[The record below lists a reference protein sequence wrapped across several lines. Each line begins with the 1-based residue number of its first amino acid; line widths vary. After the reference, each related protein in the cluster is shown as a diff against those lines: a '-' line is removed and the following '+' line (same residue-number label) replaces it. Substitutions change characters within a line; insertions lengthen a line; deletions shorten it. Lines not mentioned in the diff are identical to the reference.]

1 MTLSKIDIKSPSGT
15 TLLSSSVNEGAKG
28 YFNLMQHDYI
38 VLPFKLKTPIDFKI
52 GSYVDLRGVFD
63 EALGGKLAKIYYV
76 TDKQVPTYN
85 ISTGAYEYQLRL
97 NAYYWLW
104 NNFIFKYTPESTAG
118 EASWSLTAPL
128 DVQMGVF
135 LRNLKELGFTYNGE
149 DYTVE
154 IDDTVVNK
162 AVAMTYDN
170 IHLLDALFSMG
181 GDEAWDCD
189 VWVTGKVIHFGRLEQ
204 GTAVKIELGV
214 EASDMTRS
222 ESKGTFATRI
232 YAFGSTRNLPTNYRP
247 TDDSMTVN
255 GVVQKRLMLPEGTP
269 YIDAYTDLDE
279 KEVVEE
285 VVVFDNIYPRRIGTL
300 SNVQTVD
307 RPIENE
313 DGEQTGTFKA
323 YQYKD
328 TGLTFSKS
336 YILPNQ
342 ELRVVF
348 QSGKLNGLDFGVTF
362 NPNGSNPEEQLWE
375 IVANEDYGRR
385 LPDETI
391 KPENG
396 DTYILYGFDIQLVSD
411 QYIPSAEQ
419 ELKEATEE
427 YVEKSKIDDGTY
439 TVPLRASWVKSDQI
453 NRTFDAG
460 QRIKLV
466 NPSFFPEEGRISRV
480 IGWEMYLDIPY
491 DSPIYTIGESAQY
504 SRIGNI
510 EEKIETIGYKGS
522 TYSGIGGSSVYLV
535 KTNDNTPA
543 SNSNAF
549 SALRTIAEINKR
561 AIRKDAEDST
571 DFLVSFLKGIN
582 VGDFSSG
589 ESGAK
594 IDENGSGELLNLVLR
609 GVLSTVNYVAGKS
622 GAKIDSTGAA
632 ELASLIL
639 RAGLKSAGYTSG
651 TLGSGY
657 SLDFTSEGNSR
668 LEIDELFVR
677 KIMEVVRLIIS
688 EVKSVGGQII
698 ISGASITCTK
708 VEETDTAYR
717 CYFDNDNG
725 TTAIENQF
733 EVGDQAMR
741 RTFNI
746 KSGVHENVQNE
757 YYWRL
762 VTAVGDNY
770 IDLSK
775 TDCDANSTIPQAGD
789 EIVMVGNRNNAARQG
804 AIILSAYGD
813 DAPYIKMYRGI
824 NSYNLSGKEYFE
836 VSRDT
841 VNIVVSN
848 LTFSSGQSIEDYVK
862 DTVDTS
868 VGDIQIG
875 GRNYA
880 RNTGNEFKITSVEHD
895 KYVYHDLGYDVLGL
909 KSGDRIIVSFDYEAK
924 DIVFEDDSL
933 IILQFKASYAFRVFL
948 NLKENGT
955 AHVVSEVILLDKN
968 SSWTPIKETDNGSPY
983 GRFDYI
989 TINPGGYLRV
999 WNFKVEKGTVA
1010 TDWSPAPE
1018 DVESEID
1025 AAKEAAATAQEAA
1038 DQAAEDISAVNAE
1051 MDKMTSD
1058 SYISPTEKTALKQQ
1072 QSDIQSEYG
1081 EITANANRYGVST
1094 TAYQTAYNS
1103 ANTALT
1109 KYTASSPE
1117 YITVGS
1123 DFANIAAYYTARKT
1137 ILDAIAAAA
1146 KKVADDAATSAAAAI
1161 AAAQEAE
1168 NKAQEAADDASEA
1181 NTRLNQWAEDSVISP
1196 TEKQGLKDEIARI
1209 DADKSEIAANYTK
1222 YGLGT
1227 PTAYNN
1233 AYTAYRA
1240 VLVTLSASTP
1250 EVISIPSDFS
1260 TKQSTYYTQRT
1271 TALTTIASAAK
1282 DYADEVVDNV
1292 QVGGRN
1298 FAKGTNQGKINW
1310 YWSNA
1315 VGGAT
1320 LTEVIEDGIRC
1331 CKMVRDDVPNTSW
1344 TVIGY
1349 TDINRNKLEAGATY
1363 TVSFEVYRTVSGR
1376 LSCSFRQGNGQN
1388 DMVAS
1393 NKVVNNAYEA
1403 NKWSKLIYILTLKDP
1418 LPGSTGQGLYLYNVD
1433 PSVGSTYIF
1442 RNLKI
1447 EKGNKATDWTP
1458 APEDTDGAIKGVSND
1473 LEAYKTEVDVEFTKT
1488 NEAIAQSVTETKEYT
1503 DGRIS
1508 TVNTTLNTQ
1517 VGRIDAAV
1525 TRIDNIDGEIT
1536 DMETR
1541 ITQTEKDIT
1550 ATVKV
1555 NDLTVA
1561 GITLS
1566 SSGIVATADKFLIKQ
1581 TNGQQ
1586 VALFENGYLNAN
1598 LIDVDQIFANDI
1610 TTGNITITN
1619 GAKIGD
1625 FTVDE
1630 GGLITGTAAE
1640 GFTLA
1645 KDYILITKNSGKK
1658 SSGIGDCY
1666 NSNLEGVA
1674 GWFKV
1679 QLSGSNYLIP
1689 GEGVVTIL
1697 ASGGSINYTYNTRQ
1711 IGLSVYTS
1719 NGASDYALD
1728 LKGRIRIGGQKAFTG
1743 TWSITDPWS
1752 NIKSIT
1758 FQDGLVV
1765 SCV

>member
-1 MTLSKIDIKSPSGT
+1 MEKVDITTRVIPNKPRSSDYPQGTIVSPGGTTIVNPGGINMDEAKREFLSKR
-15 TLLSSSVNEGAKG
+15 N
-28 YFNLMQHDYI
+28 N
-38 VLPFKLKTPIDFKI
+38 
-52 GSYVDLRGVFD
+52 D
-63 EALGGKLAKIYYV
+63 EASGVINFLKGLKILGNLINRV
-76 TDKQVPTYN
+76 LV
-85 ISTGAYEYQLRL
+85 E
-97 NAYYWLW
+97 
-104 NNFIFKYTPESTAG
+104 AG
-118 EASWSLTAPL
+118 T
-128 DVQMGVF
+128 
-135 LRNLKELGFTYNGE
+135 GE
-149 DYTVE
+149 DLT
-154 IDDTVVNK
+154 
-162 AVAMTYDN
+162 DN
-170 IHLLDALFSMG
+170 
-181 GDEAWDCD
+181 
-189 VWVTGKVIHFGRLEQ
+189 
-204 GTAVKIELGV
+204 
-214 EASDMTRS
+214 
-222 ESKGTFATRI
+222 
-232 YAFGSTRNLPTNYRP
+232 
-247 TDDSMTVN
+247 
-255 GVVQKRLMLPEGTP
+255 
-269 YIDAYTDLDE
+269 DL
-279 KEVVEE
+279 
-285 VVVFDNIYPRRIGTL
+285 
-300 SNVQTVD
+300 
-307 RPIENE
+307 
-313 DGEQTGTFKA
+313 
-323 YQYKD
+323 
-328 TGLTFSKS
+328 
-336 YILPNQ
+336 
-342 ELRVVF
+342 
-348 QSGKLNGLDFGVTF
+348 
-362 NPNGSNPEEQLWE
+362 
-375 IVANEDYGRR
+375 
-385 LPDETI
+385 
-391 KPENG
+391 
-396 DTYILYGFDIQLVSD
+396 
-411 QYIPSAEQ
+411 
-419 ELKEATEE
+419 
-427 YVEKSKIDDGTY
+427 
-439 TVPLRASWVKSDQI
+439 
-453 NRTFDAG
+453 
-460 QRIKLV
+460 
-466 NPSFFPEEGRISRV
+466 
-480 IGWEMYLDIPY
+480 
-491 DSPIYTIGESAQY
+491 
-504 SRIGNI
+504 
-510 EEKIETIGYKGS
+510 
-522 TYSGIGGSSVYLV
+522 
-535 KTNDNTPA
+535 
-543 SNSNAF
+543 F

-770 IDLSK
+770 IDISK
-775 TDCDANSTIPQAGD
+775 TDCDANSTVPQAGD

-875 GRNYA
+875 GRNYI
-880 RNTGNEFKITSVEHD
+880 RNSAFKNDTTGWAAYAGTNISVDSSEKYANNNSLKIVQSTPGDWNVISAYIYTPSVKLCNPASFSCYIKADQTVTITVRLGNNSQVKKSFFDIGTEWTRITLENTSPNTTAIAMCAMSACTWHIACPILVE
-895 KYVYHDLGYDVLGL
+895 
-909 KSGDRIIVSFDYEAK
+909 
-924 DIVFEDDSL
+924 
-933 IILQFKASYAFRVFL
+933 
-948 NLKENGT
+948 
-955 AHVVSEVILLDKN
+955 
-968 SSWTPIKETDNGSPY
+968 
-983 GRFDYI
+983 
-989 TINPGGYLRV
+989 
-999 WNFKVEKGTVA
+999 GTVA

-1168 NKAQEAADDASEA
+1168 SKAQEAAVDASEA

-1209 DADKSEIAANYTK
+1209 DADKSEITANYTK

-1298 FAKGTNQGKINW
+1298 FAKGTNRGTINW

-1363 TVSFEVYRTVSGR
+1363 TVSFEVYRTVSGS
-1376 LSCSFRQGNGQN
+1376 LTCTFRQGDSQN
-1388 DMVAS
+1388 NMVAS
-1393 NKVVNNAYEA
+1393 TKVVNNTYEA

-1418 LPGSTGQGLYLYNVD
+1418 LPESTGQVLYLGNVD

-1458 APEDTDGAIKGVSND
+1458 APEDTDGAIKGVSDD

-1488 NEAIAQSVTETKEYT
+1488 NEAIEASVTEVKTYT
-1503 DGRIS
+1503 DEKIT
-1508 TVNTTLNTQ
+1508 TVNSTINTQ

-1525 TRIDNIDGEIT
+1525 TRIDNIDGEII
-1536 DMETR
+1536 DMENR
-1541 ITQTEKDIT
+1541 ISVTEKDIT

-1610 TTGNITITN
+1610 TTGDITITN

-1625 FTVDE
+1625 FTVS
-1630 GGLITGTAAE
+1630 GGTLNYNMDSTLTQIGVTGFSWIRNYGTSSSAGYKKFQMGDTVSDIMSDISISSARMHGIAA
-1640 GFTLA
+1640 GFSVAL
-1645 KDYILITKNSGKK
+1645 D
-1658 SSGIGDCY
+1658 
-1666 NSNLEGVA
+1666 NSNASACHGNNA
-1674 GWFKV
+1674 GALVIRVTGGKAQTV
-1679 QLSGSNYLIP
+1679 SSNSY
-1689 GEGVVTIL
+1689 
-1697 ASGGSINYTYNTRQ
+1697 RQ
-1711 IGLSVYTS
+1711 TGIYIKTD
-1719 NGASDYALD
+1719 NGASDYAINFI
-1728 LKGRIRIGGQKAFTG
+1728 GRIMTNGKKAFTG